1 MALRRREALIL
12 AGVAA
17 AAAAAGFVAGPK
29 LLDRGWDDADA
40 LRGARFL
47 DLSGD
52 PQTLDKWQGK
62 ILVLNFWA
70 TWCAPCL
77 EEIPMLVVMRDK
89 YASSGVEIV
98 GIAVDLAAKV
108 SVFSKKEKISYPLL
122 LADAGGLEL
131 MRKLGNRAGG
141 LPYTVF
147 LDRRGALVRR
157 KLGALKG
164 SELESILAGMLK
176 E

>member
-17 AAAAAGFVAGPK
+17 AAAAAGFLAGPK
-29 LLDRGWDDADA
+29 LLEFGADDPDA
-40 LRGARFL
+40 LRDAAFP
-47 DLSGD
+47 DLAGNRRR
-52 PQTLDKWQGK
+52 LGEWRGK
-62 ILVLNFWA
+62 IVVLNFWA

-77 EEIPMLVVMRDK
+77 EEIPMLVKTHEK
-89 YASSGVEIV
+89 YARSGAEIV

-108 SVFSKKEKISYPLL
+108 SEFSRNVGISYPVLV
-122 LADAGGLEL
+122 ADSGGLDL

-147 LDRRGALVRR
+147 LDRRGVSIKR
-157 KLGALKG
+157 KLGALKL
-164 SELESILAGMLK
+164 SELESILDAMLK

>member
-17 AAAAAGFVAGPK
+17 AAAAAGFLAAPK
-29 LLDRGWDDADA
+29 LLEFGGGDPDA
-40 LRGARFL
+40 LRGAMFR
-47 DLSGD
+47 DLAGK
-52 PQTLDKWQGK
+52 PRGLGEWRGK
-62 ILVLNFWA
+62 IVVLNFWA

-77 EEIPMLVVMRDK
+77 EEIPMLMKTRDK
-89 YASSGVEIV
+89 YARSGVEVV
-98 GIAVDLAAKV
+98 GIAVDLASKV
-108 SVFSKKEKISYPLL
+108 SEFSKNMSIAYPVLV
-122 LADAGGLEL
+122 ADSGGLDL

-147 LDRRGALVRR
+147 LDRRGVPVKR
-157 KLGALKG
+157 KLGALKA
-164 SELESILAGMLK
+164 SELESILTRMLN